1 MSRDFDVVVVG
12 AGIGGISAA
21 VAAARAGARVALVD
35 ANEKLG
41 GTGVHSALGI
51 LCGLGPRVDQ
61 WVNEG
66 VLREF
71 FPDFFARQ
79 RQPNMSL
86 DYDAHV
92 LADRYQAVV
101 SKEPNITVLAATTL
115 QGVTVDEGKS
125 IKSIRLAG
133 KNAGEVTGRVFVDG
147 TADGNLSAMA
157 GAEYK
162 LGRDSDG
169 KMQPSTLTFTIR
181 NIDKDRLGLGDRT
194 PAVIRN
200 NDDKHLIG
208 DALGINRAWQK
219 VKQAGTTN
227 PKAQNWVL
235 YFMSPDGRSIV
246 FNHTRVTDVDPTK
259 PGDIERGR
267 KVAEGQVMEMWNEM
281 KNHPALQTATLEIS
295 PMLGVREG
303 RRIVGDYV
311 LTQEDALGEARF
323 DDMVAAC
330 SYCIDIHDP
339 TGAGTRVE
347 EIPGSGYYHI
357 PYRSLRAK
365 GFTNLLLGSRCLSGT
380 HEAHSSYRV
389 MAPLSAVGQACG
401 VAAAL
406 TAKSGKADVRDV
418 SAAAIRH
425 VLRQQGQFTEGA
437 HDANGL
443 A

>member
-1 MSRDFDVVVVG
+1 MSRTFDVVVVG

-21 VAAARAGARVALVD
+21 VAAARAGVSVGLVD
-35 ANEKLG
+35 ANEMLG
-41 GTGVHSALGI
+41 GTGVHSPLGI

-61 WVNEG
+61 WKNEG
-66 VLREF
+66 ILREF
-71 FPDFFARQ
+71 FPDLFTRQ
-79 RQPNMSL
+79 RVPDMAL
-86 DYDAHV
+86 DYDANE
-92 LADRYQAVV
+92 LSDRYQEIV
-101 SKEPNITVLAATTL
+101 SKELNTTVLSRTKL
-115 QGVTVDEGKS
+115 EEVVVEGET
-125 IKSIRLAG
+125 IRAIQLGG
-133 KNAGEVTGRVFVDG
+133 KHAGELTAKVFIDG

-162 LGRDSDG
+162 LGRNGDG

-181 NIDKDRLGLGDRT
+181 NIDKSKLGLGDQT

-208 DALGINRAWQK
+208 NALGINRAWQK
-219 VKQAGTTN
+219 VQQGGATTN
-227 PKAQNWVL
+227 PKTQTWVL
-235 YFMSPDGRSIV
+235 YFMSPDGTTIV
-246 FNHTRVTDVDPTK
+246 FNHTRVIDVDPTQ

-267 KVAEGQVMEMWNEM
+267 TLAEAQVMELWNEL
-281 KNHPALQTATLEIS
+281 KEHPALQDAKLEIS

-303 RRIVGDYV
+303 RRIVGDYI

-330 SYCIDIHDP
+330 AYCIDIHDP
-339 TGAGTRVE
+339 DGAGTRIE

-406 TAKSGKADVRDV
+406 TVKTGKTDVRDV
-418 SAAAIRH
+418 SAAQIRY
-425 VLRQQGQFTEGA
+425 VLREQGQFTEGEHEA
-437 HDANGL
+437 VSA
-443 A
+443 